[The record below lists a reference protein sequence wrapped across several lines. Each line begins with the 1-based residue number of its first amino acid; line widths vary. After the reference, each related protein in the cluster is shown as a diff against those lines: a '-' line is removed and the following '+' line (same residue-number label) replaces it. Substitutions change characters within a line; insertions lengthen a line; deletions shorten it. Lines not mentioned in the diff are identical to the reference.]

1 MISLHLAI
9 TLVLAG
15 VVLIQNGRRL
25 VEAIAWCV
33 EKLSGRT

>member
-15 VVLIQNGRRL
+15 VVLVQNGRRF
-25 VEAIAWCV
+25 VEAIAWVV
-33 EKLSGRT
+33 EKVGRR